1 MSFWLIFFILS
12 ILVQTWAVERNCDS
26 SDGYIRDHQDNVT
39 DNCDYACG
47 WAQCGDVCINAYS
60 GSWCYCGEEKLRLQL
75 YSGYDYCCVDHSPGN
90 SLTQC
95 IVSKNGWG
103 NGFCRHGRVVSMGDT
118 CNNHFFNDYE
128 TSSVVG
134 RWSHYRC
141 GDHQCVLAKFMCRGY
156 PQCPDS
162 RDVSECNEDL
172 KCRLIPDISHNRSVL
187 VSELSGG
194 HQYCDYD
201 AYRNDGAYDTI
212 TREDETDL
220 NILSRKMQINY
231 TSITECKST
240 PLNLPGLMCG
250 ENCLWFRSWCVKS
263 IGGGTCGKY
272 NFTSENK
279 QLCANTT
286 FWAGRTCDDFYNT
299 GRKAAVGRRCT
310 GANQHC
316 IYPWYTSSI
325 TNYVV
330 NYCQAQVQVPNPLSQ
345 QAPNPDP

>member
-1 MSFWLIFFILS
+1 MSSRILYLSFLIF
-12 ILVQTWAVERNCDS
+12 VPMWAAGRDCDA
-26 SDGYIRDHQDNVT
+26 SDGYIRDHRDNVT
-39 DNCDYACG
+39 DNCDYECG
-47 WAQCGDVCINAYS
+47 WMQCGDVCINARVGY
-60 GSWCYCGEEKLRLQL
+60 WCFCGENRLRIFN
-75 YSGYDYCCVDHSPGN
+75 GYDYCCVDRSSDNKTHCSVD
-90 SLTQC
+90 SY
-95 IVSKNGWG
+95 G
-103 NGFCRHGRVVSMGDT
+103 NGHCPQGRVVNKADT
-118 CNNHFFNDYE
+118 CNNHCFNDYE
-128 TSSVVG
+128 TSAVVG
-134 RWSHYRC
+134 WESHYRC
-141 GDHQCVLAKFMCRGY
+141 GDNQCMWVQEICGGY

-279 QLCANTT
+279 LLCSK
-286 FWAGRTCDDFYNT
+286 T
-299 GRKAAVGRRCT
+299 G
-310 GANQHC
+310 
-316 IYPWYTSSI
+316 
-325 TNYVV
+325 
-330 NYCQAQVQVPNPLSQ
+330 
-345 QAPNPDP
+345 